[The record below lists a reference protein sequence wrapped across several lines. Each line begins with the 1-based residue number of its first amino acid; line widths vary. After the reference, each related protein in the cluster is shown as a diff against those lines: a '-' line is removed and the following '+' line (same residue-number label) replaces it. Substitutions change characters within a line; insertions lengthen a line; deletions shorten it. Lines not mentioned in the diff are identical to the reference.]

1 MSAKSMYLLGYNAV
15 SFSLWAYLLCRSI
28 SSLPYLYP
36 ESRLQALYPDLFPTL
51 AATQSLALLEVL
63 HAALGV
69 VKSSPATT
77 ALQVGGKNLVVW
89 TVMAPFEDIVS
100 SQMGIW
106 GFFGCIVAWG
116 CSETI
121 RYGFFAVQ
129 IACREAPSWLKWLRY
144 SAFIVLYP
152 PGFLSEA
159 WLVYLSLSRA
169 AGISPLYKSYL
180 FLGLA
185 SYLPAGYFLYTYML
199 SQRRRVLARDE
210 RIRL

>member
-1 MSAKSMYLLGYNAV
+1 MSVKSMYLLAYNAV
-15 SFSLWAYLLCRSI
+15 SFLMWAYLLCRAI
-28 SSLPYLYP
+28 TFFPSLYA
-36 ESRLQALYPDLFPTL
+36 ESRLQVLYPELFPAL
-51 AATQSLALLEVL
+51 AATQTLALLEVL
-63 HAALGV
+63 HALLGV

-89 TVMAPFEDIVS
+89 TVMAPFEDIISAPV
-100 SQMGIW
+100 GIW

-129 IACREAPSWLKWLRY
+129 LACRESPLWLKWLRY
-144 SAFIVLYP
+144 SAFIILYP

-159 WLVYLSLSRA
+159 WLVYVSLTRA
-169 AGISPLYKSYL
+169 FAIGILYRSYL
-180 FLGLA
+180 LLGLM

-199 SQRRRVLARDE
+199 SQRRRVLSKDKMMQR
-210 RIRL
+210 